1 MTEHAD
7 HSPGTGDGL
16 EDHNEPQVPS
26 DDPGGWKPL
35 FWSFDGGANF
45 FPTSWKSWALLLGG
59 TLVVV
64 LGANWLGGILGLSGG

>member
-1 MTEHAD
+1 MSEHAD
-7 HSPGTGDGL
+7 PDPEAG
-16 EDHNEPQVPS
+16 EEPEAHNTPQVPG
-26 DDPGGWKPL
+26 DDRGGWKPL

-64 LGANWLGGILGLSGG
+64 LGANWLGGVLGLGG